1 MRFDS
6 HGCSVM
12 QSSPIIRGWNGRGEK
27 DAGVWN
33 EVIAVQLLNTF
44 DLSLKP
50 QKERYFLPWK

>member
-50 QKERYFLPWK
+50 QKERYFLP